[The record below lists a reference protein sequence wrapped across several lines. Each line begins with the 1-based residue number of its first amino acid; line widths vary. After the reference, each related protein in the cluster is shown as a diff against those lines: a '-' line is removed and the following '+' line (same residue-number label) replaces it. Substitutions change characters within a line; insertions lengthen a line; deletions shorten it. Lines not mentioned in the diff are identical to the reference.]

1 MISHTM
7 LMAMSVVLLSMI
19 TVDGLTVRTTK
30 STSTEFLFD
39 ISDNTRSAVRM
50 GPESTTYG
58 AVRSHIMQQVDRVE
72 TRYSYLNTSLSSM
85 YSYIDGVEL
94 FKEMGHIYPYETL
107 DDDEVVAYKRAVT
120 ATEKQKFNLD
130 GDYSDVPNI
139 IMVMVDDIG
148 WNDLN
153 LGPLHSTMIRGNA
166 FPAMDALI
174 KSGGITLDNYVSAA
188 YCTPARGQFL
198 TGKYSSFIDMDKA
211 DNQMPMSEVT
221 LAQELKTAGYYTMH
235 IGKWGVGWDT
245 NERLPLARGFDT
257 SFGYYGN
264 QAEKYTKTID
274 PYDVAELVD
283 ANYNGSFVDL
293 WDDHEFVGE
302 DHQYFGLGTFGS
314 YLPFIFEKKGEEML
328 EAAASKR
335 SSTGQPFFMYYA
347 SDLAHNPYVAPN
359 YYINRCS
366 YLITENTN
374 DDENLFIQF
383 WLRGTPLP

>member
-1 MISHTM
+1 
-7 LMAMSVVLLSMI
+7 MAN
-19 TVDGLTVRTTK
+19 G
-30 STSTEFLFD
+30 
-39 ISDNTRSAVRM
+39 
-50 GPESTTYG
+50 
-58 AVRSHIMQQVDRVE
+58 
-72 TRYSYLNTSLSSM
+72 
-85 YSYIDGVEL
+85 EL
-94 FKEMGHIYPYETL
+94 GG
-107 DDDEVVAYKRAVT
+107 YKR
-120 ATEKQKFNLD
+120 
-130 GDYSDVPNI
+130 
-139 IMVMVDDIG
+139 
-148 WNDLN
+148 
-153 LGPLHSTMIRGNA
+153 
-166 FPAMDALI
+166 
-174 KSGGITLDNYVSAA
+174 
-188 YCTPARGQFL
+188 
-198 TGKYSSFIDMDKA
+198 
-211 DNQMPMSEVT
+211 EV
-221 LAQELKTAGYYTMH
+221 A
-235 IGKWGVGWDT
+235 
-245 NERLPLARGFDT
+245 LARGFDT

-374 DDENLFIQF
+374 DDDGGYEPSEKLARCAMMLVLDETIGNLTCKLESLGMAENTLLAFASDNGGDVPGDNYPYLGGKFYEVEGGIKTPAAIFGSLIPEKKRGTSYSNLFHVTDWLPTLMQMATKGEWTGSVMGPENVIDGVSHWDHLMGSSSSEVRPRDSALTYVDGDGRISIIQYQDEKLYHF
-383 WLRGTPLP
+383 MRGLEKEATLEPDQLYTVGGKSYTTCEVSDLSLLACYQLWPPGSSCALRWPLLTALPPLWT